1 MPPAP
6 SVPNAVRKSR
16 RSADSVPKDKP
27 VRAKRSQSP
36 RVEAIKQP
44 GEPAGPGI
52 QRLASLA
59 ELPVRGRITHRGY
72 VESITILPPAQA
84 PAFTVT
90 VVDHP
95 APPGGRRSAVPHLRL
110 VFVGQRRVPGLMA
123 GSRISYQG
131 MVAPLDSVPTVF
143 NPRYEILP
151 ERAVR

>member
-1 MPPAP
+1 M
-6 SVPNAVRKSR
+6 KT
-16 RSADSVPKDKP
+16 
-27 VRAKRSQSP
+27 KRSQSS

-44 GEPAGPGI
+44 GEPAGAGI

-59 ELPVRGRITHRGY
+59 ELPARGRISHRGY
-72 VESITILPPAQA
+72 VESMTILPRAQA
-84 PAFTVT
+84 PSFTVT

-110 VFVGQRRVPGLMA
+110 VFVGQRRVPGLVA
-123 GSRISYQG
+123 GSRISYEG

-151 ERAVR
+151 ERTAR

>member
-1 MPPAP
+1 L
-6 SVPNAVRKSR
+6 
-16 RSADSVPKDKP
+16 PKDKP
-27 VRAKRSQSP
+27 VKAKRTNAP
-36 RVEAIKQP
+36 DGEAAPPSGAQ
-44 GEPAGPGI
+44 GPSGV

-59 ELPVRGRITHRGY
+59 ELPVRGRIAHRGY
-72 VESITILPPAQA
+72 VESMTILPPAQA

-110 VFVGQRRVPGLMA
+110 VFVGQRRVPGLVA
-123 GSRISYQG
+123 GSRISYEG

-151 ERAVR
+151 ERTAR